1 MKKRITALLLAL
13 LCLGGTAACGQKAPA
28 ADTPDSS
35 TEQPLDTQNKTETG
49 GETAETP
56 SGEANGTPVS
66 GEAAAAPNPADNTA
80 AAERYV
86 NNLPLESQVAQMFF
100 ARCPETDAA
109 SLAGQYDIGGY
120 ILFGRDF
127 EGQTPDSITA
137 TIQSYQDAAAT
148 PMLIGVDEEG
158 GTVVRISSNPNF
170 RAVKF
175 HSPQALYNEGGF
187 DLITSDTKEKDE
199 LLASIGVNVN
209 FAPVCDV
216 STNPNDFINAR
227 AFGKDAS
234 QTSEYVRTVVKQ
246 MLADG
251 TGMVLKHFPGYG
263 NNVDTHTGI
272 AIDERSIDSFRS
284 SDFLPFQAGID
295 AGAQSVLV
303 SHNVVNCMDSELPAS
318 LSPAVHEILRDEL
331 GFDGVIMT
339 DDLIMEAIT
348 DYTGGES
355 AAVLAVQAGNDM
367 LVSSDFVT
375 QYNAVLNAV
384 KDGTISEERIR
395 ESAVRVVRWKMDLGL
410 MEAAH

>member
-1 MKKRITALLLAL
+1 MKKRITALLLML
-13 LCLGGTAACGQKAPA
+13 LCLCGTAACGQDSASEMESVSAPA
-28 ADTPDSS
+28 EQQDGNSS
-35 TEQPLDTQNKTETG
+35 SE
-49 GETAETP
+49 
-56 SGEANGTPVS
+56 EASEPV
-66 GEAAAAPNPADNTA
+66 EEDNTA
-80 AAERYV
+80 AAELYV
-86 NNLPLESQVAQMFF
+86 NNLPLEAQVAQMFF
-100 ARCPETDAA
+100 ARCPEVDAA
-109 SLAGQYDIGGY
+109 ALAGEYSIGGY

-127 EGQTPDSITA
+127 EGQTPDSVTA

-170 RAVKF
+170 RAVPF
-175 HSPQALYNEGGF
+175 HSPQSLYNEGGF

-216 STNPNDFINAR
+216 STDPNDFINAR

-234 QTSEYVRTVVKQ
+234 QTSEYVRTVVEQ
-246 MLADG
+246 MLSDN

-263 NNVDTHTGI
+263 SNVDTHTGI
-272 AIDERSIDSFRS
+272 AIDERPIETFRE
-284 SDFLPFQAGID
+284 SDFLPFEAGID
-295 AGAQSVLV
+295 AGAQAVLV
-303 SHNVVNCMDSELPAS
+303 SHNIVQCMDGELPAS
-318 LSPAVHEILRDEL
+318 LSPAVHDILRDEL

-348 DYTGGES
+348 DYTGGEN

-375 QYNAVLNAV
+375 QYNAVLTAV
-384 KDGTISEERIR
+384 QDGTISEGRIR
-395 ESAVRVVRWKMDLGL
+395 ESAIRVIRWKMDLGL
-410 MEAAH
+410 MEAAR

>member
-35 TEQPLDTQNKTETG
+35 TEQPLDTQDKTETG

-56 SGEANGTPVS
+56 SGEA
-66 GEAAAAPNPADNTA
+66 AAAPDPADNTA

-127 EGQTPDSITA
+127 EGQTPASVTS